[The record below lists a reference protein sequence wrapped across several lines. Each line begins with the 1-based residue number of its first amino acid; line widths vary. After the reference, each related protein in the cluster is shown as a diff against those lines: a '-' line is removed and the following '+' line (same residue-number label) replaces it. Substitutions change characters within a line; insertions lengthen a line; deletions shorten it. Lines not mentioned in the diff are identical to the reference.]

1 MAYFPRLDELV
12 VAANSRGLFE
22 GMLVYSDRENARDL
36 EFENEYFLMLRT
48 LRGLI
53 STRENTRE
61 KKRVKVSPLVPKVSI
76 RHVDPKEFK
85 LDRWSLSRGNSNN
98 LTDAM
103 SVYIQREINADLQF
117 AVGLSQLWDVLYNR
131 VNEIK
136 MLSSELNLFG
146 GPLAVQYAEY
156 LKKFSKIEV
165 LRMLE
170 LRKTIAEVHIQVHK
184 TIDFLIVLMF
194 C

>member
-1 MAYFPRLDELV
+1 
-12 VAANSRGLFE
+12 
-22 GMLVYSDRENARDL
+22 MLVYCDRENARDL
-36 EFENEYFLMLRT
+36 EFANSLDNLWVELLERTNERQLFITELEGLCPLAKRYKILECLNEDQKQDLIHLLEIRKVILRKYRQELAAT
-48 LRGLI
+48 
-53 STRENTRE
+53 
-61 KKRVKVSPLVPKVSI
+61 
-76 RHVDPKEFK
+76 
-85 LDRWSLSRGNSNN
+85 GNLNN
-98 LTDAM
+98 LTNAM

-136 MLSSELNLFG
+136 MLSSKLNLFG
-146 GPLAVQYAEY
+146 GPLAVQCADY
-156 LKKFSKIEV
+156 LKQLSKSKV

-184 TIDFLIVLMF
+184 KIDFLTVLMF

>member
-1 MAYFPRLDELV
+1 MANFPRLQEL
-12 VAANSRGLFE
+12 AA
-22 GMLVYSDRENARDL
+22 A
-36 EFENEYFLMLRT
+36 
-48 LRGLI
+48 
-53 STRENTRE
+53 
-61 KKRVKVSPLVPKVSI
+61 
-76 RHVDPKEFK
+76 
-85 LDRWSLSRGNSNN
+85 GNSNN

-146 GPLAVQYAEY
+146 GPLAGQCAEY
-156 LKKFSKIEV
+156 LKQ
-165 LRMLE
+165 LE
-170 LRKTIAEVHIQVHK
+170 LRKTIAKVHIQVHK
-184 TIDFLIVLMF
+184 KIDFLTVLMF